1 MGLGEVE
8 REYVLVDV
16 EQAGEHRVAMLVK
29 GESAVVI
36 EQTCGPDTEAAY
48 GAPTHT
54 HKVMV
59 GWEACARALGVR
71 AEDVV
76 PALLSFFGDVR
87 DPALLS
93 DLMDVLDQA
102 GEHYTYVAWS
112 GEGDAV
118 FRA

>member
-16 EQAGEHRVAMLVK
+16 EQAGEHRVAMLVR

-54 HKVMV
+54 RCFPSL
-59 GWEACARALGVR
+59 GTCAIRR
-71 AEDVV
+71 CC
-76 PALLSFFGDVR
+76 PI
-87 DPALLS
+87 
-93 DLMDVLDQA
+93 
-102 GEHYTYVAWS
+102 
-112 GEGDAV
+112 
-118 FRA
+118 